1 MCNYCGCREFPLI
14 GRLSE
19 EHGEIEELAGALRR
33 SVAGGRHGESLA
45 LLDALVARLGP
56 HTATEES
63 GLFAELRADGALAEE
78 VDRLCAEHADIH
90 GVLLAVDRDT
100 PDWPAVLEALRL
112 LHRHIDKEEH
122 GLFPAAV
129 ILLPL
134 PAWDRITADRPLTT

>member
-14 GRLSE
+14 GQLSE
-19 EHGEIEELAGALRR
+19 EHVEIEELAGSLRR
-33 SVAGGRHGESLA
+33 SIGEGRHDESSA
-45 LLDALVARLGP
+45 LLDALLARLGP

-90 GVLLAVDRDT
+90 GVLLAVDRAA
-100 PDWPAVLEALRL
+100 PDWAAVLEALRL

-129 ILLPL
+129 IVLPL
-134 PAWDRITADRPLTT
+134 PAWDRITTDRPLTR